1 MFNPT
6 LNTQLQIFNAL
17 PQKVQSAIVGYAN
30 AADLS
35 PAAVIEF
42 GLIQFLDLDY
52 QTLGRE
58 PASVKDGSILAD
70 LPAAIRTAVE
80 QYALENE
87 MPAEFVVELAIAHF
101 LDPDSVTFDD
111 CEVGVQR
118 GQVERL
124 RVHHQVRLSLAA

>member
-1 MFNPT
+1 MFSST
-6 LNTQLQIFNAL
+6 LNTQLQIFNSL
-17 PQKVQSAIVGYAN
+17 PQGVQSAIVGYAN

-42 GLIQFLDLDY
+42 AIIQFLDLSF
-52 QTLGRE
+52 QTLSSERNV
-58 PASVKDGSILAD
+58 PQDGSTLTD
-70 LPAAIRTAVE
+70 LPSSIRAAVE

-111 CEVGVQR
+111 CQIGVR
-118 GQVERL
+118 RDRVEL
-124 RVHHQVRLSLAA
+124 LKLHHEARQATAA